1 MLGKIRAFFTAEAD
15 SDRLGDHAPEEL
27 RVAAAGLLL
36 EAASTDGTLEAP
48 ERARVAAAIGSH
60 FEIDDAEVEQIL
72 RAGEK
77 RVDDAVDIYGFVRV
91 ILEHFDQNDRV
102 ALMEMLWDVAY
113 ADGVLHAHEAN
124 LIRRVS
130 GMLGMTDVETG
141 AARKRV
147 MARLGVAP

>member
-1 MLGKIRAFFTAEAD
+1 MLGKIRAFFSAEAE
-15 SDRLGDHAPEEL
+15 SDRVGDHAQSEL

-36 EAASTDGTLEAP
+36 EAASTDGSLDAP
-48 ERARVAAAIGSH
+48 ERARVAASIGAH
-60 FEIDDAEVEQIL
+60 FEIEAAEVEEIL
-72 RAGEK
+72 QAGEK
-77 RVDDAVDIYGFVRV
+77 KVDDAVDIYGFVRV
-91 ILEHFDQNDRV
+91 ILEHFEQDERI

-113 ADGVLHAHEAN
+113 ADGVLHSNEAN

-147 MARLGVAP
+147 MARLGIES